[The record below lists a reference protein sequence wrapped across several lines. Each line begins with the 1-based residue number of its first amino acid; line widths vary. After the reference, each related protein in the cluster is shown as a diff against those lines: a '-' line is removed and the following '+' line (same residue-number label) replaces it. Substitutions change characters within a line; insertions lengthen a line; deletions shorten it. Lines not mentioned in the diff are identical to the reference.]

1 VSPDQGCCSYQAP
14 GPWRGA
20 TGLVLAQCHIALASA
35 TRARPGRGSFL
46 AEKHMRAATA
56 LDLASVS
63 DFPEFH
69 TLAEQDLTNHILSID
84 P

>member
-1 VSPDQGCCSYQAP
+1 MVEAGHGPRFRVTSQTGTRRRSFRGVFHGRAP
-14 GPWRGA
+14 GKAHRSPA
-20 TGLVLAQCHIALASA
+20 H
-35 TRARPGRGSFL
+35 GSFL
-46 AEKHMRAATA
+46 AKKHMRAAA
-56 LDLASVS
+56 GLDLASVS

>member
-1 VSPDQGCCSYQAP
+1 MARGSASLQTGTRRRLFHGVLYGRTPGKALRSPA
-14 GPWRGA
+14 
-20 TGLVLAQCHIALASA
+20 H
-35 TRARPGRGSFL
+35 GSFL
-46 AEKHMRAATA
+46 AEEHMRAATA

-69 TLAEQDLTNHILSID
+69 TLAEQALTNHILSID